1 MKFVV
6 LLQTK
11 YAFIY
16 TYNKTAMHGTNAILK
31 FSADTDTIKLCLMK
45 SCMGRKTP
53 KSDFGAFL
61 ASWLHQDQEPEPVN
75 RETFQFNG
83 PQLDRPEFC
92 DFGESYE

>member
-1 MKFVV
+1 MPLYIHIIKQF
-6 LLQTK
+6 L
-11 YAFIY
+11 
-16 TYNKTAMHGTNAILK
+16 AMHGTNAIFK

-92 DFGESYE
+92 DVGKIYQR